1 MSITSADTGQGA
13 VATAVLRD
21 AFTGPA
27 VGGRRGAGL
36 RRLLVVADA
45 LAGAAA
51 GVLSGFV
58 AGATIQEIALTG
70 LGVSA
75 AWPLLAFICGL
86 YSVDDLR
93 SWASGVSEAPKLA
106 VAALL
111 LSWPMYGLFATLGT
125 AQAARAALAGSVL

>member
-1 MSITSADTGQGA
+1 MSITSADTGQRA
-13 VATAVLRD
+13 VATAVLRE
-21 AFTGPA
+21 AFSAPA
-27 VGGRRGAGL
+27 VGARRGAGL
-36 RRLLVVADA
+36 RRLLIVADV

-51 GVLSGFV
+51 GVLSAVV
-58 AGATIQEIALTG
+58 AGAAIQEVALTG
-70 LGVSA
+70 LGVSL
-75 AWPLLAFICGL
+75 AWPLLAFTCGL

-125 AQAARAALAGSVL
+125 AQAARRSE